1 MRRCLTSAVAAL
13 VLCAACGT
21 PADSLADSPADS
33 PPGAV
38 TCESGPRTSLAAA
51 GDTEWR
57 HPDRSFYAPADT
69 DVPDGGSLEHLLL
82 RDNALIVQY
91 SPELPQESIDEIR
104 DWAAMQTATV
114 AVPGPADPV
123 IRATLASTELTCD
136 GLDTARLTELAR
148 SRTPGQ
154 VTDHPA

>member
-1 MRRCLTSAVAAL
+1 MRRSLIPAVAAL
-13 VLCAACGT
+13 VLCAACG
-21 PADSLADSPADS
+21 AQDGS

-38 TCESGPRTSLAAA
+38 TCESGPRTSLAAP

-57 HPDRSFYAPADT
+57 HPDQSFYAPADQ
-69 DVPDGGSLEHLLL
+69 DVPTGGSLEHLLV

-91 SPELPQESIDEIR
+91 SPQLPQPSIDALR

-114 AVPGPADPV
+114 VVPGPADPV

-136 GLDTARLTELAR
+136 GVDMAQLTALAS

-154 VTDHPA
+154 VTEHGNS

>member
-1 MRRCLTSAVAAL
+1 MRRSLIPAVAAL

-21 PADSLADSPADS
+21 PADPA
-33 PPGAV
+33 PAAV
-38 TCESGPRTSLAAA
+38 TCESGPRTSLATS

-57 HPDRSFYAPADT
+57 HPDRSFYAPADQ
-69 DVPDGGSLEHLLL
+69 DVPNGASLEHLLTL
-82 RDNALIVQY
+82 DNALIVQY
-91 SPELPQESIDEIR
+91 SPQLPQPSIDALR

-136 GLDTARLTELAR
+136 GLDVAQLTTLAG
-148 SRTPGQ
+148 SRTTGQ
-154 VTDHPA
+154 VTEHGDS

>member
-1 MRRCLTSAVAAL
+1 MRRSLLPAAVAL

-21 PADSLADSPADS
+21 PAADA

-38 TCESGPRTSLAAA
+38 TCESGPRTSLAAS

-57 HPDRSFYAPADT
+57 HPDRSFYAPGDQ
-69 DVPDGGSLEHLLL
+69 DVPNGGSLEHLLVG
-82 RDNALIVQY
+82 DNALVVQY
-91 SPELPQESIDEIR
+91 SPQLPQPKLDELR

-114 AVPGPADPV
+114 AVPGSADPV
-123 IRATLASTELTCD
+123 IRAALASTELTCD
-136 GLDTARLTELAR
+136 GLDTAQLTTLAR

-154 VTDHPA
+154 VTEHGEP

>member
-1 MRRCLTSAVAAL
+1 MLRRLMTPVAAL
-13 VLCAACGT
+13 VLCAACGA
-21 PADSLADSPADS
+21 PADPTADS

-38 TCESGPRTSLAAA
+38 TCESGPRTSLAGP

-57 HPDRSFYAPADT
+57 HPDRSFYAPADP
-69 DVPDGGSLEHLLL
+69 DVPTGGSLEHLIV

-91 SPELPQESIDEIR
+91 SRELPQPSIDEIR

-136 GLDTARLTELAR
+136 GLDLNQLTELAR
-148 SRTPGQ
+148 SRTPGE
-154 VTDHPA
+154 VADHGDQ